1 MAYAPTTVTA
11 STPVPSQ
18 TLRDNDDALR
28 VYLHEG
34 IIAGDLKASDWID
47 TRHIQPPTQLVKRGL
62 QTGVTGIAG
71 GQSVRPFER
80 FTFTGYAT
88 TGANRRSNQDLW
100 DVVPDTAL
108 TIPLAASAKVIYH
121 WHVAAVVGPDTTN
134 PSGAATPVVL
144 NADRRVYLAP
154 YMMKFDEELTGSK
167 VDKTALVEIRQN
179 TSDFHSTVTNRG
191 GAKSP
196 YHWFGYGQRSGIMID
211 SFTATAGSENIIHVG
226 LAHWSL
232 VQRSMLLNWTVSVEV
247 YYD

>member
-62 QTGVTGIAG
+62 QTGVTGVAG
-71 GQSVRPFER
+71 GQSVRPRER
-80 FTFTGYAT
+80 FTFTSYAT
-88 TGANRRSNQDLW
+88 TGVNRRNNQDLW

-121 WHVAAVVGPDTTN
+121 WHVAAVVGPDKTN
-134 PSGAATPVVL
+134 PSGAPTPVVQ

-154 YMMKFDEELTGSK
+154 YMMKFDEELTVPRWTKRRWLRSDTTRLVSSQPAHYPTGAVPTNPTTGSG
-167 VDKTALVEIRQN
+167 TA
-179 TSDFHSTVTNRG
+179 SD
-191 GAKSP
+191 
-196 YHWFGYGQRSGIMID
+196 
-211 SFTATAGSENIIHVG
+211 
-226 LAHWSL
+226 LA
-232 VQRSMLLNWTVSVEV
+232 
-247 YYD
+247 